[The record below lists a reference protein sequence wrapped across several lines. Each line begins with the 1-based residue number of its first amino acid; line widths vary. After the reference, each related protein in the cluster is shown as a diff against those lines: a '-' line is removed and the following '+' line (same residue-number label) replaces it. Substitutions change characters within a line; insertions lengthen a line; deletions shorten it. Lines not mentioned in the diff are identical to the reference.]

1 MEVGTSDQHRAI
13 TANRDEGGWPLRTQR
28 LVSEVRS
35 LCRTWLR
42 DPLQLCLGDFD
53 RRLHE
58 IADRTRSHMDQQ
70 RYLAS
75 RQRLL
80 QERQAFED
88 RFIASVD
95 GAFSGLGTGSASS
108 PRASQRQPLSL
119 LEPLEHEM
127 TAALDQLVARSEARC
142 GPLLVELSYRLA
154 VLIGAPPL
162 EAESLPLGP
171 QAMAK
176 AFRDASAA
184 LGLPTEH
191 HLLLLQSLE
200 GTLIQGLT
208 PLYEMINGHLQAD
221 GILPQLR
228 AFPLPR
234 AASRAPR
241 PAPAAA
247 DADAPADR
255 AHERL
260 RSAPAT
266 PSAPVT
272 RAGPSAL
279 ETVHGLLSAA
289 GTKEAGLAASPEQ
302 LQAALGVLQQRA
314 HVAGAAAL
322 PQGPQLRDAV
332 LAELQAGQ
340 AAGAPRIGLGE
351 EQRNIIE
358 LVARLFEQL
367 DRQLP
372 PDSVA
377 RELLARLLFPILRT
391 AVADPELLAR
401 RTHPSQQLLGTVL
414 GAARDW
420 VDNDASEAAR
430 LQHDKLEQLVDQ
442 IGREPPRTGVH
453 THLLAGLEQHLTQLR
468 RKAQVAERRHVEAM
482 QGRERLEQARHR
494 ASELMAERFAR
505 AEPRGL
511 LRTLLDRAWSDVL
524 ALTLLRHGEQ
534 SEAFACRLIVTD
546 QLLGQ
551 LPAGDPRQLQ
561 EEVET
566 GLAQIGMHGDEA
578 VQVAQR
584 LLGALAT
591 PDRDVSSATDL
602 AMRLRQRQRLGEAQ
616 ATDAPD
622 TVDSGPAGPEEMRI
636 HQRLLASAGGSWFEF
651 VDPLTGRSAQR
662 KLAWSSPLSG
672 RSLFVTHHGQRAEE
686 MTLAQLARAIAAGQ
700 VRELPSTRGDALDRA
715 WQALDSSLRQA
726 GRTPGIQR

>member
-1 MEVGTSDQHRAI
+1 MEVGTPDQHRVI
-13 TANRDEGGWPLRTQR
+13 TADRDDGGWPLRTQR

-53 RRLHE
+53 RRLLE

-95 GAFSGLGTGSASS
+95 NAFSGLGAGSVSS

-200 GTLIQGLT
+200 GTLIHGLT

-241 PAPAAA
+241 PAPVADAAA
-247 DADAPADR
+247 DRPA
-255 AHERL
+255 ERL
-260 RSAPAT
+260 RPAPAI

-272 RAGPSAL
+272 RAVPSAL
-279 ETVHGLLSAA
+279 ATVHGLLSAA
-289 GTKEAGLAASPEQ
+289 GTTEAGRAASPQQ

-314 HVAGAAAL
+314 QVAGAAL
-322 PQGPQLRDAV
+322 PQGPRLRDAV

-340 AAGAPRIGLGE
+340 PAGAARIGLGE

-358 LVARLFEQL
+358 LVARLFEQI

-377 RELLARLLFPILRT
+377 HELLARLLSPILRT
-391 AVADPELLAR
+391 AIADPDLLAR
-401 RTHPSQQLLGTVL
+401 RTHPSQQLLGTIL
-414 GAARDW
+414 EAARDW

-430 LQHDKLEQLVDQ
+430 LLHDKLEQLVDQ

-453 THLLAGLEQHLTQLR
+453 TRLLAGLEQHLTQLK
-468 RKAQVAERRHVEAM
+468 RKAQVAEKRHVEAM

-534 SEAFACRLIVTD
+534 SEAFACRLVVTD

-591 PDRDVSSATDL
+591 SEDRDVSSATDL
-602 AMRLRQRQRLGEAQ
+602 ALRLRQRQRLGEAQ
-616 ATDAPD
+616 TTDAPTAVD
-622 TVDSGPAGPEEMRI
+622 TGPTGPEEMRI
-636 HQRLLASAGGSWFEF
+636 HQRLLGSAGGSWFEF

-700 VRELPSTRGDALDRA
+700 VRELPSTRGDVLDQA